1 MKKVL
6 VTSYEGGQVFV
17 EASRNASKE
26 DIYQAVRGYI
36 QEKTRKPIMSL
47 SNYTYETESEW
58 QKRKLASEERGEGFL
73 WDDIPVITIET
84 RTQSNG

>member
-6 VTSYEGGQVFV
+6 ISSYEGGQVFV

-36 QEKTRKPIMSL
+36 QEKTGKPITSL
-47 SNYTYETESEW
+47 SNYTYETESVW
-58 QKRKLASEERGEGFL
+58 RKKKLQDEEKGEGFL
-73 WDDIPVITIET
+73 WDDIPVI
-84 RTQSNG
+84 SM